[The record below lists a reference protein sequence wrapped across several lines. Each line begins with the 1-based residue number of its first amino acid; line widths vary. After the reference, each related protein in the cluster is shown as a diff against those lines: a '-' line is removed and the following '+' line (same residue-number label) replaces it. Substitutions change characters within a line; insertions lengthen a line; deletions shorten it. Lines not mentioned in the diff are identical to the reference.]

1 MARKPAMPSR
11 VLTEALNKTA
21 FSIDGFTPAR
31 DVFTPIRSVKTR
43 FISFNAATRI
53 NGFPLQR
60 VTMVHGPSNE
70 GKTTYVLGVAASFID
85 AGNPVMYGDA
95 ERTLDDK
102 FPSLIMGSE
111 TAKSDLFFG
120 IKPASY
126 EEAMDSAR
134 KWLNGVSAAR
144 AKGQLPA
151 DGGAL
156 MIVDSLRKLTPA
168 GLAAKVAAGVT
179 KNGVDGVGGRA
190 GQVRAAYTAAWL
202 DELVPLLDQHNASI
216 IMIVR
221 ESEDPDADANDKKY
235 GNDYKVTGGKAVFFD
250 SSLVIRIERAGW
262 IGPKQEGQ
270 AQIVYGERHVGTIR
284 KTKLGGKDGKTSKFY
299 FCTSNGL
306 VSPPGLDPC
315 RDAFD
320 VALKAGLVAKNS
332 SWLSEPEIG
341 KAQGEYAFLEL
352 LRESPH
358 RDAFIARAEAWL
370 QKEGEVDAEAEV
382 EVADGH
388 E

>member
-1 MARKPAMPSR
+1 MARNPTMPSK
-11 VLTEALNKTA
+11 ALAVALQKTA

-31 DVFTPIRSVKTR
+31 DVFQPIRSVKTR
-43 FISFNAATRI
+43 LISFNAATRV

-60 VTMVHGPSNE
+60 VVMVHGPSNE
-70 GKTTYVLGVAASFID
+70 GKTTFVLTVAASFID
-85 AGNPVMYGDA
+85 AGSPVMYNDA

-102 FPSLIMGSE
+102 FPALIMGPE
-111 TAKSDLFFG
+111 TARSDLFFG
-120 IKPASY
+120 SKPATY
-126 EEAMDSAR
+126 EEAMDNAR
-134 KWLNGVSAAR
+134 KWLQAVSAAR

-168 GLAAKVAAGVT
+168 GLASKVAAGVT

-202 DELVPLLDQHNASI
+202 DELVPLLDAHNASI

-250 SSLVIRIERAGW
+250 SSLVVRIERAGW
-262 IGPKQEGQ
+262 IGPKKEGE
-270 AQIVYGERHVGTIR
+270 AQVVYGERHVGTIR
-284 KTKLGGKDGKTSKFY
+284 KTKLGGKDGKNSKFY
-299 FCTSNGL
+299 FCTANGL
-306 VSPPGLDPC
+306 VSAAGLDPC

-320 VALKAGLVAKNS
+320 VALKAGLIKKSS

-341 KAQGEYAFLEL
+341 QAQGEYAFLAL

-358 RDAFIARAEAWL
+358 RDAFIARVAAWL
-370 QKEGEVDAEAEV
+370 EAEH
-382 EVADGH
+382 ASTPDGVIDGDQ
-388 E
+388 